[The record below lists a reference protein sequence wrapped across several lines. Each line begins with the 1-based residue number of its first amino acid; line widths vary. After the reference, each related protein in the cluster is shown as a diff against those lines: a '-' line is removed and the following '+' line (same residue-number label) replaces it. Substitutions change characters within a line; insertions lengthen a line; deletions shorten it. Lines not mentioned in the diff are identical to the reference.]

1 MTLMN
6 PTTGMLNIR
15 KMEERRKAL
24 SMSQHEAALRAGLA
38 GRQAWNNIVSGRR
51 SNITLDTLQKIAEA
65 LKYDPR
71 KLITMCRGGR
81 G

>member
-1 MTLMN
+1 MSMN
-6 PTTGMLNIR
+6 PTTGMLDIQQ
-15 KMEERRKAL
+15 MEDRRKAL
-24 SMSQHEAALRAGLA
+24 GLSQHEAALRAGLA

-51 SNITLDTLQKIAEA
+51 SNITLGTLQKIAEA

-71 KLITMCRGGR
+71 KLITMRRGER